1 MLKDYY
7 VGLDIGTS
15 SVGWAVTD
23 ESYNVLKFNR
33 KKMWGVR
40 LFDEAKTA
48 EERRTFRGARRRL
61 DRKKERINLLQDFF
75 C

>member
-1 MLKDYY
+1 MFKDYY

-23 ESYNVLKFNR
+23 ESYNVLKFNS

-40 LFDEAKTA
+40 LFDEAKVA

-61 DRKKERINLLQDFF
+61 DRKKERINLLQDF